1 MSSSAA
7 ANIVHYF
14 IEISAEELSMQPTTD
29 DVCVLSQVTIQI
41 SSR

>member
-7 ANIVHYF
+7 ANTVHHF
-14 IEISAEELSMQPTTD
+14 IEISAEELSMQLTAD
-29 DVCVLSQVTIQI
+29 DVCVLSQITIQI